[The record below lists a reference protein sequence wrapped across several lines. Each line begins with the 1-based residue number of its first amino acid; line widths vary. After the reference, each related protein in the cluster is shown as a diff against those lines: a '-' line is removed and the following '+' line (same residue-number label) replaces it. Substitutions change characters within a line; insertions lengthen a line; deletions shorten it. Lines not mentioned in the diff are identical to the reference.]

1 MWWTTL
7 TEIKLIRRFPEMLE
21 IDPTFKTNKHNWP
34 WCFLVGC
41 NSDKKTLL
49 WGSALL
55 GTGELTLTF
64 AWLLLGLSQVYGSVV
79 MQAVALTTSDGDEK
93 IYKPIDSA
101 IKTKVLGGR
110 RARCIHV
117 CIYVCTYV

>member
-1 MWWTTL
+1 MVLFSWL
-7 TEIKLIRRFPEMLE
+7 QLRQKNII
-21 IDPTFKTNKHNWP
+21 
-34 WCFLVGC
+34 VGFC
-41 NSDKKTLL
+41 SSWHRGT
-49 WGSALL
+49 
-55 GTGELTLTF
+55 TGELTLTF
-64 AWLLLGLSQVYGSVV
+64 AWLLLALSQVYGSVV